1 MQTSWSI
8 GKQECAVNIERCT
21 QEPSANHLALVKQY
35 FFKKINHFHKSH
47 KAILLVKKSSM
58 TLVRIMHHTISKT
71 LTYFE

>member
-35 FFKKINHFHKSH
+35 FLTSQPFSQ
-47 KAILLVKKSSM
+47 AILLVKKSSM
-58 TLVRIMHHTISKT
+58 TLVRIMHHTILKT
-71 LTYFE
+71 PTYFK

>member
-8 GKQECAVNIERCT
+8 GKQECAVNIEQCT
-21 QEPSANHLALVKQY
+21 QEPSANDLALAKQY
-35 FFKKINHFHKSH
+35 FLTNQPFSH
-47 KAILLVKKSSM
+47 KAILLNKKSSM

>member
-35 FFKKINHFHKSH
+35 F
-47 KAILLVKKSSM
+47 
-58 TLVRIMHHTISKT
+58 
-71 LTYFE
+71 LTNQPFSQVTQSNFAS